1 MTASPV
7 PIDPATLQSWL
18 QDGTCIAIDVREPG
32 EFAREHVRGSHS
44 MPLSTFDP
52 AALPPGNKKIALLCA
67 SGARAKQAA
76 QRLSA
81 AGIGTVC
88 LEGGLAAWRQAGF
101 AVTLDLKAPLPL
113 MRQVQIVAGSLV
125 VLGVVLGASVDPAF
139 FALAGFVGAGL
150 VFAGVSGWCG
160 MAMLLA
166 KLPYNR
172 V

>member
-7 PIDPATLQSWL
+7 PITPATLHSWL
-18 QDGTCIAIDVREPG
+18 QEGACIAIDVREPG
-32 EFAREHVRGSHS
+32 EFAREHVQGSHS
-44 MPLSTFDP
+44 MPLGSFDP
-52 AALPPGNKKIALLCA
+52 ALLPPGGKKIALLCA

-81 AGIGTVC
+81 AGIGAVC
-88 LEGGLAAWRQAGF
+88 LEGGLAAWRQAGLP
-101 AVTLDLKAPLPL
+101 VTGDPKAPIPL

-125 VLGVVLGASVDPAF
+125 VLGVVLGASVNPAF
-139 FALAGFVGAGL
+139 YGVSGFVGAGL
-150 VFAGVSGWCG
+150 VFAGASGWCG
-160 MAMLLA
+160 MALLLA